1 MTYYKTHTYIYIY
14 CIGRVSPGCCL
25 AEDIFSQHNWI
36 HFCAGDWALSLESKV
51 EHLHVHGLR
60 WTWRG
65 KFEVTTSRNESQS
78 QRVSESHPKC
88 DVLGRI
94 GRRYRRCCCAFQ
106 RQSESHSEHVT
117 SRYPHSSSFA
127 FSPFS
132 TCCGL
137 WRWGPLRCQERLL
150 IFSADP
156 GSKLQPWSW
165 ADTSVF
171 CFLRVAA

>member
-1 MTYYKTHTYIYIY
+1 MFKWWLSFCEGWAGSLKVKAVRFIYRLSIYIDILWHIIRHIHTYIYIY

-78 QRVSESHPKC
+78 QRVSVSHPKC

-106 RQSESHSEHVT
+106 RHSESHSEHVT

-127 FSPFS
+127 FSSFS

-137 WRWGPLRCQERLL
+137 
-150 IFSADP
+150 
-156 GSKLQPWSW
+156 
-165 ADTSVF
+165 
-171 CFLRVAA
+171 